1 MYGRRHL
8 RLVYP
13 RLFGFV
19 ATGVISWLMVES
31 EQEEE
36 GQVHIGAVYGVL
48 FFSIRLYRICITLED
63 ELIFINFDLIVPSV
77 VV

>member
-1 MYGRRHL
+1 
-8 RLVYP
+8 
-13 RLFGFV
+13 
-19 ATGVISWLMVES
+19 MVES

-48 FFSIRLYRICITLED
+48 LFSIRLYRICITLED

-77 VV
+77 VVYSHVQ